1 MASSKKYSEEVA
13 AEIDE
18 EIRRMIGECLEDTK
32 EILKA
37 HMTELENVAQALL
50 LVETLDG
57 EQFERLFTGEI
68 TPEALADE
76 LNIRRQEQE
85 IKDEE
90 EQARA
95 LKEEDLARYD
105 GDYLSDDDIE
115 EDTEE
120 TDENPFKSYDEI
132 GEEEDENEDNR

>member
-1 MASSKKYSEEVA
+1 
-13 AEIDE
+13 
-18 EIRRMIGECLEDTK
+18 
-32 EILKA
+32 
-37 HMTELENVAQALL
+37 MTELENVAQALL

-57 EQFERLFTGEI
+57 EQFERLFTGEV

-76 LNIRRQEQE
+76 LNIKRQEQE

-95 LKEEDLARYD
+95 LREEEEDLARYD
-105 GDYLSDDDIE
+105 GDYLADDDE
-115 EDTEE
+115 ENTDTET